1 MQSKLHMKVFV
12 VDLLKDNLP
21 VGYYYHNCDHTLY
34 VQEKAIQI
42 GRHEGCSEKE
52 IELLST
58 AALWHDTGYINT
70 YQGHEEA
77 SCVLA
82 KKYLPEYGYADN
94 EINIICGMIMATKV
108 PQLPHNKLEEII
120 ADADLEYLG
129 TISAAEKAALLF
141 KELQSLTPSFTETAW
156 HKMQITFLQTHHYFT
171 RYCKINKEPVQHAYL
186 KELIDTAR

>member
-12 VDLLKDNLP
+12 IDLLKDNLP

-52 IELLST
+52 IELVST

-70 YQGHEEA
+70 YNGHEAA
-77 SCVLA
+77 SCELA
-82 KKYLPEYGYADN
+82 KKYLPEYGYTDN
-94 EINIICGMIMATKV
+94 DIHIICGMIMATKV
-108 PQLPHNKLEEII
+108 PQLPKNKLDEII

-129 TISAAEKAALLF
+129 TIGAAEKAELLF
-141 KELQSLTPSFTETAW
+141 KELQSLTPSFTKAAW

-171 RYCKINKEPVQHAYL
+171 RYCTINKEPVKQAYL
-186 KELIDTAR
+186 KELLDANA